1 MNDPSIEIIEGI
13 TQKEL
18 KNSVIKLRDIRLDVL
33 CKDKE
38 GNYYNLEVENKIER
52 ANPKRARFHMASIT
66 TRMLKQNEEFKDIKN
81 TYVLFFTK
89 GNVID
94 NEKRTNFYAYTNIET
109 NQLLK
114 DGTIILYFDTNKI
127 DDTPLGKL
135 AHDFNC
141 ANPDEMYYEPIAKAV
156 RHYKCEGGEKEM
168 CELVEQYGQQRKL
181 EGINLGRQEGIDLG
195 KQVGIDIG
203 RQEGINLGRQEG
215 ERKARKKWKKKVK
228 QAESKGKQDGQLKT
242 LVSLVQQNLITIEC
256 ASGQMNLSVE
266 EFINKANEL
275 NISLIH

>member
-1 MNDPSIEIIEGI
+1 MNDPSIEIEEVI

-18 KNSVIKLRDIRLDVL
+18 KNPVIKSRDIRLDVL

-66 TRMLKQNEEFKDIKN
+66 TRMLKKNEEFSDIKN

-89 GNVID
+89 GDVIKNGERMND
-94 NEKRTNFYAYTNIET
+94 YSYKNKNNQELMDGSYIIYIDTTIE
-109 NQLLK
+109 
-114 DGTIILYFDTNKI
+114 

-141 ANPDEMYYEPIAKAV
+141 TNPDEMYYEQIAKAV

-181 EGINLGRQEGIDLG
+181 EGIDLGRL
-195 KQVGIDIG
+195 
-203 RQEGINLGRQEG
+203 EG
-215 ERKARKKWKKKVK
+215 EKKAKKKFKKKIK
-228 QAESKGKQDGQLKT
+228 QAQSKGKQEGQLKT

-256 ASGQMNLSVE
+256 ASMQMNLSVD
-266 EFINKANEL
+266 EFIKRANEL
-275 NISLIH
+275 NIHFVH

>member
-18 KNSVIKLRDIRLDVL
+18 KNPVIKSRDIRLDVL

-66 TRMLKQNEEFKDIKN
+66 TRMLKKNEEFRDIKN
-81 TYVLFFTK
+81 TYVLFFVRGDATK
-89 GNVID
+89 NKKTLD
-94 NEKRTNFYAYTNIET
+94 SFSYKNKN
-109 NQLLK
+109 NQELK
-114 DGTIILYFDTNKI
+114 DGSFIFYIDTTVI

-141 ANPDEMYYEPIAKAV
+141 ANPDEMYYEQIAKAV

-168 CELVEQYGQQRKL
+168 CELVEQYREQGRL
-181 EGINLGRQEGIDLG
+181 EGID
-195 KQVGIDIG
+195 
-203 RQEGINLGRQEG
+203 LGRQEG
-215 ERKARKKWKKKVK
+215 ERKAKKKWKKKVK

-275 NISLIH
+275 NIHLIH